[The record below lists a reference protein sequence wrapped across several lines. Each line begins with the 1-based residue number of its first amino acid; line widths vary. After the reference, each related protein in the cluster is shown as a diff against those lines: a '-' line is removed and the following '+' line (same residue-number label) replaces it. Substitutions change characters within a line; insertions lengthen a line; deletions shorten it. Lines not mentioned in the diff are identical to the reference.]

1 MKKISRRSFLVA
13 GAAAAVTGSALALSR
28 SESEAY
34 EYTPPTQL
42 PFSPKREEINRI
54 IAGNTG
60 KPRVV
65 KVGDRLYYGLNYALA
80 NMVMVETDEGL
91 VIIDTT
97 ESLPA
102 AKSIMAEFR
111 KISNKPVKVVI
122 YTHNHRDHFLGT
134 KACYQDGL
142 KVIAH
147 DDFMKEVKLQE
158 SRGQSAATRSAAMF
172 GLLFPV
178 AERFPWLGT
187 FPSISIERL
196 MLEPVKKEDLI
207 WPTETFQKR
216 HSFKLGGL
224 TFNLIHAPGETP
236 DQFIV
241 EVPELKFVYCADNYY
256 PSFPNLYTIRGT
268 ADRPVQ
274 GWAACQDIM
283 IKLAPELLIP
293 GHGTHIEGKDQ
304 IKEVL
309 TNYREAI
316 LYVYNLAHTAVK
328 EFKPINEVAA
338 AAALPPHLAEL
349 PYLQQHYGFL
359 PYSVRSIYG
368 SLVGWF
374 DGDPVNLNPLSK
386 KNLGQEIL
394 ELAGS
399 ADNVLAQAEKAQKAG
414 RHQAVLELCEMVLA
428 NDRENRPA
436 RLMKIS
442 SMMALSN
449 LSTNK
454 PTINYYKGFAAMERS
469 KMERSK
475 IETNS
480 FRYPGRD

>member
-1 MKKISRRSFLVA
+1 MEKISRRSFLAA
-13 GAAAAVTGSALALSR
+13 GAAVAVTGSALALNR
-28 SESEAY
+28 SEAEAY
-34 EYTPPTQL
+34 VYTSPTQL

-54 IAGNTG
+54 IAENTG

-65 KVGDRLYYGLNYALA
+65 KVGDRLYYALDYALA

-97 ESLPA
+97 ESLTA
-102 AKSIMAEFR
+102 AKTIMAEFR
-111 KISNKPVKVVI
+111 KITSKPVKVI
-122 YTHNHRDHFLGT
+122 LYTHNHGDHFRGT
-134 KACYQDGL
+134 RACFQEGL

-147 DDFMKEVKLQE
+147 ADFMKEVKLQE
-158 SRGQSAATRSAAMF
+158 SRGQSAALRAGAMF
-172 GLLFPV
+172 GLFFPV
-178 AERFPWLGT
+178 AERFPWVGT
-187 FPSISIERL
+187 FPSVSIERL
-196 MLEPVKKEDLI
+196 MWETVGQEDLI
-207 WPTETFQKR
+207 WPNETFNKK
-216 HSFKLGGL
+216 HSFKMGGL

-268 ADRPVQ
+268 SDRPVQ
-274 GWAACQDIM
+274 DWAACQDII

-293 GHGTHIEGKDQ
+293 GHGTHIEGKAQ

-309 TNYREAI
+309 SNYREAI

-328 EFKPINEVAA
+328 EFKPINEVAT
-338 AAALPPHLAEL
+338 AAALPPHLADL

-359 PYSVRSIYG
+359 PYCVRSIYG

-399 ADNVLAQAEKAQKAG
+399 ADKVLAQAEKAQKAG

-428 NDRENRPA
+428 NDPGNRPA
-436 RLMKIS
+436 RLMKIT
-442 SMMALSN
+442 SMTALSN
-449 LSTNK
+449 ISTNK
-454 PTINYYKGFAAMERS
+454 PTVNYYKGFAAMERS
-469 KMERSK
+469 KIK
-475 IETNS
+475 
-480 FRYPGRD
+480 